1 MTDDVRY
8 EHHDSV
14 AWLTIDRE
22 ESRNALSAAVRDGLR
37 AGFERFD
44 DDDDAQV
51 LVVTGAG
58 EQAFCAGGD
67 LKEMAATSLGPPP
80 PDFFVHLNR
89 NLKLRKPVIAAVN
102 GVAFGGGFLLAQM
115 CDLVVAADHARFGIT
130 EARWGRGAPWAA
142 PLAWMIPPRVAM
154 EMMMT
159 ARPISAQ
166 RAYEVGLV
174 NSVVA
179 RSDLREAAQE
189 IAQTIAANAPLS
201 VRAAKAMVY
210 AAAETGWTRGLEE
223 ADAIWDPVYRSNDA
237 QEGPR
242 AFAEKR
248 TPQWTGT

>member
-1 MTDDVRY
+1 
-8 EHHDSV
+8 
-14 AWLTIDRE
+14 
-22 ESRNALSAAVRDGLR
+22 
-37 AGFERFD
+37 
-44 DDDDAQV
+44 
-51 LVVTGAG
+51 
-58 EQAFCAGGD
+58 
-67 LKEMAATSLGPPP
+67 
-80 PDFFVHLNR
+80 
-89 NLKLRKPVIAAVN
+89 
-102 GVAFGGGFLLAQM
+102 
-115 CDLVVAADHARFGIT
+115 
-130 EARWGRGAPWAA
+130 
-142 PLAWMIPPRVAM
+142 MIPPRVAM